1 MKHRFS
7 SFVPLLVA
15 GCAIAISSCKEDIII
30 RSDLS
35 PSTLGTDTLIIP
47 DSCFEAQTVLDDTL
61 LTSTKS
67 VSYAVYHA
75 LGWLKEP
82 LDPAKNPY
90 PSNTAG
96 QIYLQVVPTSTG
108 FGYPANTAI
117 DSAVIVLPY
126 GGFTW
131 GDTTINDLQEIT
143 AYELSD
149 TLSNNTRYYTTTKK
163 AYDPAPV
170 SDPARFYTGRRGTGV
185 INDSV
190 TIRDISK
197 RTGTT
202 IKTAPHLRIRL
213 KQNFVNHFNDI
224 VGRRY
229 STYDS
234 FLTAF
239 KGFYLEPSKS
249 LNGRAMPYFR
259 INGTSGPYGQ
269 ANLLVYGHPTG
280 IDDSVTLFQFPF
292 NTTYAAH
299 YNYIT
304 RQYSNM
310 ALFNDKNHPYLMVQN
325 QPGAAIDLRIK
336 NLRSLDAVKGNVVIN
351 KVEMVFMEIPEFSGE
366 NGYSR
371 PPRIYPIGIDGA
383 SVRYGIVDRYDSYQ
397 TRATTET
404 GLNFMDGTP
413 VTNATNNTTTYAI
426 NFPREFQQNI
436 IQQKSELHLRIN
448 GTQSYPAAFRLI
460 AGNRNNPNANYRY
473 ALRVIYSKQ
482 K

>member
-1 MKHRFS
+1 LKHRIFS
-7 SFVPLLVA
+7 LATVLMA
-15 GCAIAISSCKEDIII
+15 GCAIAISSCKEDITIH
-30 RSDLS
+30 SDLS
-35 PSTLGTDTLIIP
+35 PSSIGTDTLIIP

-82 LDPAKNPY
+82 LDPSTNPY

-96 QIYLQVVPTSTG
+96 HIYLQVVPISTG
-108 FGYPANTAI
+108 FGYNSNSII

-131 GDTTINDLQEIT
+131 GDTTVNDLQEIT

-149 TLSNNTRYYTTTKK
+149 TLSNNSRYYTTTKK
-163 AYDPAPV
+163 SFDPTPV
-170 SDPARFYTGRRGTGV
+170 SDPARFYTGRAGTGV

-190 TIRDISK
+190 TIRNVNNHTNTVK
-197 RTGTT
+197 V
-202 IKTAPHLRIRL
+202 APHIRIPLR
-213 KQNFVNHFNDI
+213 QSFVTRFNDI
-224 VGRRY
+224 VARRY

-234 FLTAF
+234 FLNAF
-239 KGFYLEPSKS
+239 KGFYLEPSKT

-259 INGTSGPYGQ
+259 INGTSDAYGQ
-269 ANLLVYGHPTG
+269 ANLLVYGHPSG
-280 IDDSVTLFQFPF
+280 LNDSVTLYQFPF

-304 RQYSNM
+304 RAYSNM
-310 ALFNDKNHPYLMVQN
+310 SLFNNMNHPYLMVQN
-325 QPGAAIDLRIK
+325 QPGAAIDLKIK
-336 NLRSLDAVKGNVVIN
+336 NLRSFDAVKGNVVIN
-351 KVEMVFMEIPEFSGE
+351 KVELILTEVNEFAGSTS
-366 NGYSR
+366 YTH

-383 SVRYGIVDRYDSYQ
+383 GVRYGIVDRYDNYP
-397 TRATTET
+397 TRTTTEN
-404 GLNFMDGTP
+404 GLNFIDGTP
-413 VTNATNNTTTYAI
+413 VTNTTNNSTTYSI

-473 ALRVIYSKQ
+473 AVRVIYSKQ